1 MTIDFRAR
9 LLALDE
15 ELRARKARVDAHL
28 RPVAEPVP
36 VDAEDQFL
44 QRQSD
49 DVIQALAQRLE
60 VEVEEVERALRRLDD
75 GVYGR
80 CERCAGAIGQARLVA
95 LPAAA
100 RCADCARL
108 P

>member
-15 ELRARKARVDAHL
+15 ELRARRARVDAHL
-28 RPVAEPVP
+28 RPVAEPVLA
-36 VDAEDQFL
+36 DAEDQFL

-49 DVIQALAQRLE
+49 DVIQALALRLAVEIDE
-60 VEVEEVERALRRLDD
+60 VAGALRRLDD

-80 CERCAGAIGQARLVA
+80 CERCARAIGQARLVA
-95 LPAAA
+95 LPAAS